1 MKRWARWV
9 LIGTFGSI
17 LLLALLAAGLGL
29 LLQSAR
35 FQDWLRA
42 ELATRA
48 GATVQFAELRFQW
61 PFGVTA
67 DKVTVTKPGLNLQS
81 ERFSL
86 IVNPAEVTANR
97 IHQVTLEKPVLRLDL
112 EELMK
117 PSAQIEIETAVRQLN
132 VRDGTVVLKIAEG
145 NTIELPHINLNA
157 ENLNLGPS
165 SGVTLKTDVP
175 ALQSQADVALSGS
188 LRELAVQ
195 VSLRPKTSRK
205 FFDRTNATEGAKETL
220 QVKARIHAPQN
231 QQPWIILKAQSS
243 DLPIGGKKV
252 TARWESRLDLDT
264 QQKELGFTAQGQL
277 AGFPNVLSP
286 RALPV
291 RDGPADF
298 TVTGRY
304 AADNQALAID
314 SLKLKSRLGSADG
327 DGQITL
333 GEKVI
338 VHGAHTNLRGLSWE
352 ALKPLLPSPLDQWG
366 YNGLADA
373 DLELRGP
380 LEALEIKGVARSPA
394 LSVRAADFSLGPV
407 ELNAPVQASS
417 SSLLLKDIRLQGKS
431 FGWKDSRRTLAA
443 EQIAIDGSLEVKA
456 KRPVTF
462 DGRALL
468 RGVNLKTSA
477 GTTSSA
483 EQLSVNSKLAYLAN
497 EPLKADGAIR
507 LANAKFSSA
516 DSARVG
522 ENLTLQGNFSAASS
536 PAKNLF
542 SLTAKLNVEAG
553 EILWGKFFGDLK
565 AQKPVVDFDGDY
577 SPNEDRLACR
587 RCDLAI
593 ATVGQLRLQG
603 SVDRLTQDPQLK
615 VELRSENFSP
625 GGFFD
630 IFLRETFNQRYPLLN
645 KIAIGGQMAFQARL
659 QGSFHAFDVSGEL
672 GLKNGELRAKT
683 NDWQIGPIALALPFQ
698 LRYPEAGASSSEI
711 QPGTL
716 AVQSTR
722 FGSRSLAPIKT
733 SLSLSNNRLRLHQP
747 IVLTM
752 YGGTIELANLLWPD
766 VIKNAKDFTFAAESK
781 QLQLQELTETLG
793 WPRFSGT
800 LTASIPQI
808 TSTANVL
815 RANGTIRAEL
825 FGGRID
831 LAKLEIEDPFSS
843 LASIKLDTT
852 LRDINLE
859 QASKTFQ
866 FGRISGVLAGSIND
880 LVITD
885 GQPAQLRA
893 DLHSVDRGTE
903 QRISV
908 EALNKITVL
917 SSGENA
923 GAVYGGLAG
932 FFDSFRYSKLGFK
945 AALRNDKLTLR
956 GIESRDGKE
965 FLVVGSLLPP
975 TVNII
980 SYTQEISFS
989 ELLRRLQQ
997 IKKSDKIEIK

>member
-9 LIGTFGSI
+9 LVGTFGTI
-17 LLLALLAAGLGL
+17 LLLALLVAGLGG

-42 ELATRA
+42 ELATRT
-48 GATVQFAELRFQW
+48 GVTVEFTDLRFNW

-67 DKVTVTKPGLNLQS
+67 DNVALAQPGINLHS
-81 ERFSL
+81 ERVSL
-86 IVNPAEVTANR
+86 FVNPAEVTSNR
-97 IHQVTLEKPVLRLDL
+97 IHQVKLERPVLRLDL
-112 EELMK
+112 AELMK
-117 PSAQIEIETAVRQLN
+117 PSPRSEIKTAIRRLN
-132 VRDGTVVLKIAEG
+132 VQDGTVVLKIAEG
-145 NTIELPHINLNA
+145 NTIELPHIDLNA

-165 SGVTLKTDVP
+165 SGVTLKADVP
-175 ALQSQADVALSGS
+175 ALRSQADVALSGT

-195 VSLRPKTSRK
+195 VNLRPKASRK
-205 FFDRTNATEGAKETL
+205 LFERNNPRDGTKETL
-220 QVKARIHAPQN
+220 QLKALIHTPEN
-231 QQPWIILKAQSS
+231 QQPWMTLQAQSN
-243 DLPIGGKKV
+243 DLTLAGKKV
-252 TARWESRLDLDT
+252 MARLESRLDLDT
-264 QQKELGFTAQGQL
+264 KKKQLGFTAQGQL

-304 AADNQALAID
+304 ASANRGLAVD

-333 GEKVI
+333 GEKII
-338 VHGAHTNLRGLSWE
+338 VHGAHTKLRGLSWE
-352 ALKPLLPSPLDQWG
+352 ALKPLLPPPLDQWG

-373 DLELRGP
+373 DLELSGP

-394 LSVRAADFSLGPV
+394 LSVRAPDFSLGPL
-407 ELNAPVQASS
+407 ELNAPLQASS
-417 SSLLLKDIRLQGKS
+417 SELLLKDLRLDGKS

-468 RGVNLKTSA
+468 RGVNLKTTA

-483 EQLSVNSKLAYLAN
+483 EQLSVNSKLAYRAN
-497 EPLKADGAIR
+497 EPLKADGTLR

-542 SLTAKLNVEAG
+542 ALTAKLNVEAG

-565 AQKPVVDFDGDY
+565 AQKPVFDFDGDY
-577 SPNEDRLACR
+577 SSNEDRLACR

-593 ATVGQLRLQG
+593 ATVGQLHLQG
-603 SVDRLTQDPQLK
+603 SVDRLTQDAQLK
-615 VELRSENFSP
+615 VELRSENISP

-630 IFLRETFNQRYPLLN
+630 IFLRETFNQRYPLFN
-645 KIAIGGQMAFQARL
+645 KIAVGGQMTFQARL
-659 QGSFHAFDVSGEL
+659 QGSFDVFELSGEL

-683 NDWQIGPIALALPFQ
+683 NDWQIGPMALALPFQ
-698 LRYPEAGASSSEI
+698 LRYPEAGASSGEL

-716 AVQSTR
+716 AIQAAR
-722 FGSRSLAPIKT
+722 FGSRGLAPIKT
-733 SLSLSNNRLRLHQP
+733 SLSLSNNRLRFHQP
-747 IVLTM
+747 LVLTM

-766 VIKNAKDFTFAAESK
+766 VIKSAKDFTFAAESK
-781 QLQLQELTETLG
+781 RLQLHDLTEALG

-815 RANGTIRAEL
+815 RTNGTIRAEL

-852 LRDINLE
+852 LRGINLE

-866 FGRISGVLAGSIND
+866 FGRISGVLEGSITD

-980 SYTQEISFS
+980 SYTQEISFG

-997 IKKSDKIEIK
+997 IKKSDKIEVK

>member
-1 MKRWARWV
+1 MNPWARRALKV
-9 LIGTFGSI
+9 VTATL
-17 LLLALLAAGLGL
+17 LLLALLVLSLGL
-29 LLQSAR
+29 FVRSAR

-42 ELATRA
+42 ELAART
-48 GATVQFAELRFQW
+48 GAAVQFSGLHLSW
-61 PFGVTA
+61 PLGVAA
-67 DKVTVTKPGLNLQS
+67 DKVLIAKPGFGLQS
-81 ERFSL
+81 ERLSL
-86 IVNPAEVTANR
+86 TINPAELTANT
-97 IHQVTLEKPVLRLDL
+97 IHRLRLEKPVLKLDV

-117 PSAQIEIETAVRQLN
+117 SSAQSEISTAIRQLN
-132 VRDGTVVLKIAEG
+132 VQDGTVVLKLAEG

-165 SGVTLKTDVP
+165 GAVTLKTDVP
-175 ALQSQADVALSGS
+175 LLQSEADVVLSGS
-188 LRELAVQ
+188 LRELAVTVNLREKLTRKLLDRLKAKNAAQNSLQ
-195 VSLRPKTSRK
+195 VS
-205 FFDRTNATEGAKETL
+205 A
-220 QVKARIHAPQN
+220 VIHAPAN
-231 QQPWIILKAQSS
+231 QQPWITLNARSS
-243 DLPIGGKKV
+243 DLTLGGKKV
-252 TARWESRLDLDT
+252 TAQLESRLDLDT

-277 AGFPNVLSP
+277 AGFPSVLSP
-286 RALPV
+286 RPLPL

-298 TVTGRY
+298 TATGRY
-304 AADNQALAID
+304 ASNNRALAIR
-314 SLKLKSRLGSADG
+314 SLELKSALGTADG

-338 VHGAHTNLRGLSWE
+338 VHHARTNLRGLSWE
-352 ALKPLLPSPLDQWG
+352 ALKPLFPAPLNQWS

-373 DLELRGP
+373 DLTLRGP
-380 LEALEIKGVARSPA
+380 LDALEVKGVARSPA
-394 LSVRAADFSLGPV
+394 LSVRTPDFSLGPV
-407 ELNAPVQASS
+407 ELNAPLEATSA
-417 SSLLLKDIRLQGKS
+417 SLLLQDMRLQGKS
-431 FGWKDSRRTLAA
+431 FAWKDARGNVAA
-443 EQIAIDGSLEVKA
+443 EQIAIDGKLAVKE
-456 KRPVTF
+456 KLPVTF
-462 DGRALL
+462 DGRAILS
-468 RGVNLKTSA
+468 GANLKTA
-477 GTTSSA
+477 GGTTSSA
-483 EQLSVNSKLAYLAN
+483 EQLSVNGKLAYSAN
-497 EPLKADGAIR
+497 QPLKAGGDMR
-507 LANAKFSSA
+507 LTNAKFSSA

-522 ENLTLQGNFSAASS
+522 ENLTMNGNFSAVSS
-536 PAKNLF
+536 PANDLIA
-542 SLTAKLNVEAG
+542 LAGKLNVEAG

-565 AQKPVVDFDGDY
+565 AQKPVVNFDGDY
-577 SPNEDRLACR
+577 SFKEDRLACR
-587 RCDLAI
+587 QCVVAI
-593 ATVGQLRLQG
+593 ANVGQLQLQG
-603 SVDRLTQDPQLK
+603 SIDRPTQDPQLK
-615 VELRSENFSP
+615 IELRSENFLP
-625 GGFFD
+625 GGFFEV
-630 IFLRETFNQRYPLLN
+630 FLRETFNQRYPLFN
-645 KIAIGGQMAFQARL
+645 KIAVGGQMTFQARL
-659 QGSFHAFDVSGEL
+659 QGMFEAFEVSGEL
-672 GLKNGELRAKT
+672 GLKNGELRAKS
-683 NDWQIGPIALALPFQ
+683 NDWQIGPIGLALPFQ
-698 LRYPEAGASSSEI
+698 LRYPEAGQSSSEI

-716 AVQSTR
+716 TIQSAR
-722 FGSRSLAPIKT
+722 FGSGSLAPIKT
-733 SLSLSNNRLRLHQP
+733 TLSLSNNRLRFHQP
-747 IVLTM
+747 LVLTM

-766 VIKNAKDFTFAAESK
+766 IMKSAKDFTFAAESK
-781 QLQLQELTETLG
+781 QIQLQDLTESLG

-815 RANGTIRAEL
+815 RTNGTIRAEL

-843 LASIKLDTT
+843 LASIKLDTA
-852 LRDINLE
+852 LRGINLE

-866 FGRISGVLAGSIND
+866 FGRISGVLEGSIND

-945 AALRNDKLTLR
+945 ATLRNDKLTLR

-980 SYTQEISFS
+980 SYTQEIGFG

-997 IKKSDKIEIK
+997 IKKSDNIQIK